1 MPRTL
6 WLPLAALLIMVYPLA
21 SSAADEASSE
31 TAREAAAPAAQA
43 ATADDPGVTGSKAEA
58 KPEVV
63 CWMEAELGSRV
74 KKKVC
79 RTRSDVDA
87 EAQKTQD
94 ALREV
99 RSLGN
104 KNYNAAP
111 GG

>member
-1 MPRTL
+1 MPRHSC
-6 WLPLAALLIMVYPLA
+6 LPLAALMIMMFPLA
-21 SSAADEASSE
+21 SSAADETSSDA
-31 TAREAAAPAAQA
+31 AREPAAPAAQA
-43 ATADDPGVTGSKAEA
+43 AAADDPGKAEGKAAA

-63 CWMEAELGSRV
+63 CTMEAELGSRV

-79 RTRSDVDA
+79 RARSDIDA
-87 EAQKTQD
+87 EARDTQN
-94 ALREV
+94 ALRDV